1 MKNPILASEYFSN
14 GKMHYFLDFKL
25 AINNKNY
32 IEITRSDELADKTY
46 KRSSVRVFEEDFEFL
61 IQAFSSLFISAAY
74 QGRLPDM
81 AGHITPKENP
91 PNGIKSWEP
100 GFRPREKLMEQGRA
114 AMDDAE
120 LLAMLIGSGTPRETA
135 VDLAERIL
143 ASVDHDLKRL
153 AELNADDLCLFHG
166 MGIAK
171 SLSIISSMELAS
183 RLTERSHK
191 KVWLKKA
198 AG

>member
-1 MKNPILASEYFSN
+1 
-14 GKMHYFLDFKL
+14 
-25 AINNKNY
+25 
-32 IEITRSDELADKTY
+32 
-46 KRSSVRVFEEDFEFL
+46 
-61 IQAFSSLFISAAY
+61 
-74 QGRLPDM
+74 
-81 AGHITPKENP
+81 
-91 PNGIKSWEP
+91 
-100 GFRPREKLMEQGRA
+100 
-114 AMDDAE
+114 MDDAE

-135 VDLAERIL
+135 VDLAARIL

-166 MGIAK
+166 MGLAK

-191 KVWLKKA
+191 KVWLKRA